1 MRFFSSFCRSCFLLA
16 LLLGALPTWA
26 QDEDMKPVYLT
37 ARLFEVRV
45 PKNQTNLTNQLFRL
59 STAAQTE
66 DEKWLSN
73 LKQAYPSATE
83 VALLRTQP
91 FRLFMRPRPGIIVLG
106 NANFKHIEVHF
117 LVAQGLSEDDKINTT
132 AITEVNLYN
141 GAKAAHPVP
150 LALGG
155 NGFVVEPGM
164 TYFYTNDGLR
174 LKPEHYTLFLREQ
187 QYSPSY
193 ETFDPYLIVALSVE
207 PDKHPT
213 LTFDAEKSA
222 ALQSKATRKSD
233 PQWPAVVKSGNLF
246 GKVLVRVELNA
257 EGQVTK
263 ANLWQSSLPEGNQ
276 AALAAAQQWEFP
288 VSELAGINAPASA
301 LLTFALT
308 PPRTQTPSKVQTPS
322 GASKSAGPTK
332 PAATKPTTKPPVKRR
347 TK

>member
-1 MRFFSSFCRSCFLLA
+1 LRFFSSFCRSCFLLA

-26 QDEDMKPVYLT
+26 QDEDIKPVYLT

-45 PKNQTNLTNQLFRL
+45 SKNQTNLTNQLFRL

-83 VALLRTQP
+83 VALLRTQQ

-106 NANFKHIEVHF
+106 DANFKHVEVHF
-117 LVAQGLSEDDKINTT
+117 LVAQGLGDDDKINTT

-141 GAKAAHPVP
+141 GAKAKHPVP

-155 NGFVVEPGM
+155 NGFAVEPGM

-174 LKPEHYTLFLREQ
+174 LKPDHYTLFLREQ

-207 PDKHPT
+207 RDKHPT
-213 LTFDAEKSA
+213 LTFDVEKSA
-222 ALQSKATRKSD
+222 ALQSKATKKSE
-233 PQWPAVVKSGNLF
+233 PQWPAVVKTGNLF
-246 GKVLVRVELNA
+246 GKVLVRVEINA

-308 PPRTQTPSKVQTPS
+308 PPRTQMPSK
-322 GASKSAGPTK
+322 AAGPMK